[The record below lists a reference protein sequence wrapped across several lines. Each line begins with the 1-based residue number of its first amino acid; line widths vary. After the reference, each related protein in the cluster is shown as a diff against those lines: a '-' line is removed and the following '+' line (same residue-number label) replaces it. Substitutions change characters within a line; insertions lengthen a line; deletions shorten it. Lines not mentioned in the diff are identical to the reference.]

1 MPPSLSDPRVL
12 RELLQRHGLRLSKG
26 LGQNFLINP
35 SVCPRMA
42 AACGA
47 EGCAGVLEVGPGVG
61 VLTRELSSTAKK
73 VVSVELDH
81 RLLPVLEETLSDC
94 TNVEIVQ
101 GDILKLDL
109 HRLIEEKLSG
119 GPVCVCANLP
129 YYITS
134 PVIMALLEGGLPLTA
149 VTVMVQKE
157 AAKRICAL
165 PGTREA
171 GAISAA
177 VRYYSEPRILF
188 PVSRGSFLP
197 APEAVS
203 VSVHY
208 RSRPQV
214 LFQVGRGSF
223 MPPPNVDSSVIR
235 FDMLP
240 EPPVRVRNEDIL
252 FKVARG
258 AFVQRR
264 KTAAN
269 SLSGALRLPKGLIE
283 GRLTEA
289 GIPINA
295 RAEQLTL
302 AQFGTLSDAL
312 CDDIY
317 GG

>member
-157 AAKRICAL
+157 AAARLCAP
-165 PGTREA
+165 PGVREC
-171 GAISAA
+171 G
-177 VRYYSEPRILF
+177 
-188 PVSRGSFLP
+188 
-197 APEAVS
+197 AVS

>member
-1 MPPSLSDPRVL
+1 MPPSLSDPRAL

-157 AAKRICAL
+157 AAARLCAP
-165 PGTREA
+165 PGVREC
-171 GAISAA
+171 G
-177 VRYYSEPRILF
+177 
-188 PVSRGSFLP
+188 
-197 APEAVS
+197 AVS

-283 GRLTEA
+283 GRLAEA

-317 GG
+317 RG